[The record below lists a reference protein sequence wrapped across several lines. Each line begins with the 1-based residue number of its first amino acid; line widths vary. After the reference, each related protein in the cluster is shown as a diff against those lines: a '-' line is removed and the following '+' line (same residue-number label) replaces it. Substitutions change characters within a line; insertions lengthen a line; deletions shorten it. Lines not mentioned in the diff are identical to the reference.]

1 MDCETARYLIDPLH
15 DDELDVASAAA
26 LVGHLEGCG
35 SCRTEEARI
44 LSRRSSLAT
53 LRPGTCPAELRR
65 RIAASCGGGSER
77 GVLRRRG
84 GRSAKGRFAWPLL
97 FVSVAGVV
105 AGAVLTRTGALPLRA
120 GRYLSAEPGGFPLQE
135 LVAPHDRAQAAEP
148 MEVEGEVFCLKCALE
163 TSFPDTTYA
172 KSEHVNVL
180 RTGDGHLYVLL
191 KSDAADGIAPP
202 GCSARHVLLKARL
215 YPRDS
220 LADVVSVVS
229 VTSSLRAGR

>member
-26 LVGHLEGCG
+26 LVGHLDGCG
-35 SCRTEEARI
+35 PCRAEEARI

-65 RIAASCGGGSER
+65 RIAASCGGSSE
-77 GVLRRRG
+77 RRRG
-84 GRSAKGRFAWPLL
+84 SRSAKGRFAWPLL

-105 AGAVLTRTGALPLRA
+105 AGAALTRTGALPLRL
-120 GRYLSAEPGGFPLQE
+120 GRQVNAEPGAYSPQEVKEPLE
-135 LVAPHDRAQAAEP
+135 RAPAVEP

-163 TSFPDTTYA
+163 ASFPDTTYA

-191 KSDAADGIAPP
+191 KSAAADGIAPP

-229 VTSSLRAGR
+229 MTSGLQAGR

>member
-35 SCRTEEARI
+35 SCRAEEARI

-65 RIAASCGGGSER
+65 RIAASCGGS
-77 GVLRRRG
+77 
-84 GRSAKGRFAWPLL
+84 RSPKGRLAWPLL

-105 AGAVLTRTGALPLRA
+105 AGAALTRTGALPLRM
-120 GRYLSAEPGGFPLQE
+120 GRHLNAEPGAYSPQEAREPLE
-135 LVAPHDRAQAAEP
+135 RTRAAEP

-191 KSDAADGIAPP
+191 KSEVADGLAPP
-202 GCSARHVLLKARL
+202 GCAARHVLLKARL

-229 VTSSLRAGR
+229 MTSGLRAGR

>member
-35 SCRTEEARI
+35 SCRAEEARI

-65 RIAASCGGGSER
+65 RIAASCGGSSE
-77 GVLRRRG
+77 RRRG
-84 GRSAKGRFAWPLL
+84 SRSAKGRFAWPLL

-105 AGAVLTRTGALPLRA
+105 AGAALTRTGALPLRM
-120 GRYLSAEPGGFPLQE
+120 GRHLNAEPGAYSPQEAEEPLE
-135 LVAPHDRAQAAEP
+135 RAPAVEP
-148 MEVEGEVFCLKCALE
+148 MEVEGGLLPEVRPRSQLSRYDVREERARQRA
-163 TSFPDTTYA
+163 PDRRRP
-172 KSEHVNVL
+172 SL
-180 RTGDGHLYVLL
+180 RVAEKRCRRHRPRLL
-191 KSDAADGIAPP
+191 GPSRSPEGA
-202 GCSARHVLLKARL
+202 L
-215 YPRDS
+215 YPRGF

-229 VTSSLRAGR
+229 MTSGLQAGR